1 MSEKKRKCR
10 QYSTEYLKY
19 GFIASPSNQRLPM
32 CLLCHKTFSNESMKP
47 SRLIEHLAKMHP
59 DKSDKDLAYFRSLRE
74 QFRKHPT
81 LPDVFSSTSKLQ
93 NDGLQA
99 SYNVSLMIAKSGKPH
114 TIGEELLL
122 PVVSEIL
129 RTVLHKPP
137 AEILKK
143 IPLSNNTV
151 QRRIDEMSRDV
162 EQTLCNFLKNTEFSL
177 QLDESILPGN
187 EALLLAYVR
196 FIKEEQLVQE
206 FLFARELPTD
216 SKGTSIFLMVNEFF
230 KEKEIP
236 LTNIIAVA
244 TDGAPSMVGCR
255 TGFISHLKKV
265 VPGVLAIHCVIHRQ
279 HLVARCLSERLHLS
293 LQYVISAI
301 NRIRGRSL
309 SDRLFRQLCEQ
320 NDEDFNRLLLHTDSV
335 LEFLEK
341 EDPSLCTNLKMFEG
355 DIAYMADLYFKFNKM
370 NLQLQGDDLNLV
382 RTKSVINA
390 FVSKLLFFKENLSR
404 KEFCHFPSLC
414 EVHKKMQMN
423 EEDIE
428 VYCHHLEMLHK
439 DFVERFEDILAM
451 DIPTW
456 VTDPFSTIENA
467 ERHLQEEL
475 LELQANEELKAKL
488 KVGYQRFWLQENI
501 ARLHPE
507 IWAVVKKYLLSFP
520 SSYLVERGFSVVT
533 DLLTKKRNRL
543 QIVDRGDL
551 RLRLTNMKPDVQ
563 KLVSLYHS

>member
-74 QFRKHPT
+74 QFR
-81 LPDVFSSTSKLQ
+81 F
-93 NDGLQA
+93 
-99 SYNVSLMIAKSGKPH
+99 
-114 TIGEELLL
+114 
-122 PVVSEIL
+122 
-129 RTVLHKPP
+129 
-137 AEILKK
+137 
-143 IPLSNNTV
+143 V
-151 QRRIDEMSRDV
+151 QRFIDDSKIREAAYYWRRIITSCCKRNFTDSFAQATSRDSQEDSI
-162 EQTLCNFLKNTEFSL
+162 EQQYSPKTDRRNEQRPGRIYN
-177 QLDESILPGN
+177 ILPGN

-216 SKGTSIFLMVNEFF
+216 SKGTSIFLVVNEFF

-370 NLQLQGDDLNLV
+370 NLQLQGDDLNL
-382 RTKSVINA
+382 
-390 FVSKLLFFKENLSR
+390 ENLSR

-488 KVGYQRFWLQENI
+488 KVGYQSFWLQENI
-501 ARLHPE
+501 ARLYPE
-507 IWAVVKKYLLSFP
+507 IWAVVKN
-520 SSYLVERGFSVVT
+520 VVT